1 MVHLLSIS
9 LVPTTNAVI
18 NEFVWE
24 MDEEEKIGGK
34 KDDTDKVGA
43 VFLYREV

>member
-1 MVHLLSIS
+1 
-9 LVPTTNAVI
+9 
-18 NEFVWE
+18 